1 MTTEE
6 FIKRIME
13 VHQLDKTAGV
23 KRASSVLCVA
33 EVTVWQWLAGTR
45 KPSKMALR
53 LMEVLV
59 RIGEV

>member
-13 VHQLDKTAGV
+13 AHNLDKTASV

-59 RIGEV
+59 RIGEM

>member
-1 MTTEE
+1 
-6 FIKRIME
+6 ME
-13 VHQLDKTAGV
+13 AHNLDKTASV

-59 RIGEV
+59 RIGEM